1 MHGETVSDRSLSIV
15 QRVYARQGDQLMSS
29 SEGPFSLNQ
38 SISLSVSQLLCV
50 SGCQF
55 ISSDLLRAIVALR
68 LKAALCN
75 SALPMLRK

>member
-1 MHGETVSDRSLSIV
+1 MT
-15 QRVYARQGDQLMSS
+15 S

-38 SISLSVSQLLCV
+38 SIRLSVSQLLCV

-55 ISSDLLRAIVALR
+55 IYSDLLRAIVALR